1 VSLDAQIAE
10 LLPALNR
17 YFPRVETMTG
27 PQLRA
32 VIRER
37 AVPPPRPAP
46 VGAVAD
52 RTVPSPAGDIAI
64 RIYWPATPSGSSGSV
79 PLVVFAHGGGFVFC
93 DLDSHDELCRAMT
106 NGIGAVVV
114 SVDYRL
120 APESPWPAA
129 AEDVYAVAH
138 WAVQKAGAL
147 GADPGRL
154 LVAGDS
160 AGGNLAAV
168 TALMARDRDWPAIAG
183 QVLVYPVIAADFDT
197 ASYRRFGEGYYNTAA
212 AMAWYWDQYVPRP
225 ADRRHP
231 YASPLQARL
240 NDLPPAV
247 VITAECDPLC
257 SEGET
262 YAKALVAAGVP
273 TIHRDYDGAIHG
285 FITMAGL
292 EICSLARKQAWADVS
307 ALLSRSLE

>member
-37 AVPPPRPAP
+37 AVPPPRPAT

-52 RTVPSPAGDIAI
+52 RTVPSPAGDIAV
-64 RIYWPATPSGSSGSV
+64 RIYWPAASSGPVSI
-79 PLVVFAHGGGFVFC
+79 VVFAHGGGFVFC

-106 NGIGAVVV
+106 NGVGAVVV

-120 APESPWPAA
+120 APEFPWPAA
-129 AEDVYAVAH
+129 ADDVYAVAE
-138 WAVQKAGAL
+138 WAAQQADEL
-147 GADPGRL
+147 GGDSSRL

-168 TALMARDRDWPAIAG
+168 TALLARDRGRPAIAG
-183 QVLVYPVIAADFDT
+183 QLLIYPATAADFGT
-197 ASYRRFGEGYYNTAA
+197 ASYRRFGTGYYNTAT
-212 AMAWYWDQYVPRP
+212 AMAWYWDQYVPNLANRS
-225 ADRRHP
+225 HP
-231 YASPLQARL
+231 TASPLRADL
-240 NDLPPAV
+240 TGLPPAV
-247 VITAECDPLC
+247 VITAGYDPLC
-257 SEGET
+257 SEGDA

-273 TIHRDYDGAIHG
+273 TIHRDYKGAIHG
-285 FITMAGL
+285 FITMSGL
-292 EICSLARKQAWADVS
+292 DICTEARHQAWADVS

>member
-1 VSLDAQIAE
+1 MSLDPQIAE

-27 PQLRA
+27 PQLRT

-37 AVPPPRPAP
+37 AVPPPRPEP
-46 VGAVAD
+46 VGDVLNRTAPGPSGEIAV
-52 RTVPSPAGDIAI
+52 
-64 RIYWPATPSGSSGSV
+64 RIYWPAASSGPV
-79 PLVVFAHGGGFVFC
+79 PVVVFAHGGGFVFC

-129 AEDVYAVAH
+129 AEDVYAAAD
-138 WAVQKAGAL
+138 WAVQQAGAL

-183 QVLVYPVIAADFDT
+183 QMLVYPVIAADFDT
-197 ASYRRFGEGYYNTAA
+197 ASYRRFGVGYYNTAA
-212 AMAWYWDQYVPRP
+212 AMAWYWDQYVPNV

-247 VITAECDPLC
+247 VITAGCDPLC

-273 TIHRDYDGAIHG
+273 TIHRDYEGAIHG
-285 FITMAGL
+285 FITMASLG
-292 EICSLARKQAWADVS
+292 ICTRAREQAWADVS
-307 ALLSRSLE
+307 VLLSRSSE

>member
-1 VSLDAQIAE
+1 VSLDTEFAK
-10 LLPALNR
+10 LLPALNS

-32 VIRER
+32 VMRER
-37 AVPPPRPAP
+37 AVPPPRPTP

-52 RTVPSPAGDIAI
+52 QTVSSSAGDIAV
-64 RIYWPATPSGSSGSV
+64 RIYWPEKTSRPV
-79 PLVVFAHGGGFVFC
+79 PVVVFAHGGGFVFC

-120 APESPWPAA
+120 APESRWPAA
-129 AEDVYAVAH
+129 AEDVYAVAD
-138 WAVQKAGAL
+138 WAVQQAAAL

-183 QVLVYPVIAADFDT
+183 QLLVYPVIAADFDT
-197 ASYRRFGEGYYNTAA
+197 ASYRRFGVGYYNTAA
-212 AMAWYWDQYVPRP
+212 AMAWYWDQYVPNV

-247 VITAECDPLC
+247 VITAGCDPLC
-257 SEGET
+257 SEGEI

-273 TIHRDYDGAIHG
+273 TIHRDYKGAIHG
-285 FITMAGL
+285 FITMSGL
-292 EICSLARKQAWADVS
+292 DICTEARHQAWADVS

>member
-1 VSLDAQIAE
+1 MSLDAQIAK
-10 LLPALNR
+10 LLPALNS

-37 AVPPPRPAP
+37 AVPAPRPAQ
-46 VGAVAD
+46 VAAVEN
-52 RTVPSPAGDIAI
+52 RTVPAPAGDIAV
-64 RIYWPATPSGSSGSV
+64 RIYWPERTSGPV
-79 PLVVFAHGGGFVFC
+79 PVVVFAHGGGFVFC
-93 DLDSHDELCRAMT
+93 DLNSHDELCRAMT

-129 AEDVYAVAH
+129 AEDLYAVAD
-138 WAVQKAGAL
+138 WATQQAGAL

-183 QVLVYPVIAADFDT
+183 QVLIYPVITADFGT
-197 ASYRRFGEGYYNTAA
+197 ASYQRFGVGYYNTAA
-212 AMAWYWDQYVPRP
+212 AMAWYWDQYVPRL
-225 ADRRHP
+225 ADRSHP
-231 YASPLQARL
+231 YAAPLRARL
-240 NDLPPAV
+240 TGLPPAV
-247 VITAECDPLC
+247 VVTAGCDPLC
-257 SEGET
+257 SEGGN
-262 YAKALVAAGVP
+262 YAKALVAARVP
-273 TIHRDYDGAIHG
+273 TIHRDYEGAIHG

-292 EICSLARKQAWADVS
+292 DICTKARHQAWADVS
-307 ALLSRSLE
+307 ALLSRSSE

>member
-1 VSLDAQIAE
+1 VSLDAEFAK
-10 LLPALNR
+10 LLPALNS

-27 PQLRA
+27 QQLRA

-37 AVPPPRPAP
+37 AVPPPYPAP
-46 VGAVAD
+46 VRAVAD
-52 RTVPSPAGDIAI
+52 QTVPSSAGDIAV
-64 RIYWPATPSGSSGSV
+64 RIYWPAASSGPV
-79 PLVVFAHGGGFVFC
+79 PVVVFAHGGGFVFC

-114 SVDYRL
+114 SVDYRP

-129 AEDVYAVAH
+129 AEDVYAVAD
-138 WAVQKAGAL
+138 WAVQQATAL

-168 TALMARDRDWPAIAG
+168 AALMARDRDWPAIAG
-183 QVLVYPVIAADFDT
+183 QMLVYPVIAADFDT
-197 ASYRRFGEGYYNTAA
+197 ASYRRFGVGYYNTAA
-212 AMAWYWDQYVPRP
+212 AMAWYWDQYVPNV

-247 VITAECDPLC
+247 VITA
-257 SEGET
+257 
-262 YAKALVAAGVP
+262 GV
-273 TIHRDYDGAIHG
+273 
-285 FITMAGL
+285 
-292 EICSLARKQAWADVS
+292 
-307 ALLSRSLE
+307 

>member
-1 VSLDAQIAE
+1 VSLDPQIAE

-27 PQLRA
+27 PQLRT

-37 AVPPPRPAP
+37 AVPPPRPEP
-46 VGAVAD
+46 VGDVLN
-52 RTVPSPAGDIAI
+52 RTVPGPSGEIDV
-64 RIYWPATPSGSSGSV
+64 RIYWPAASSGPV
-79 PLVVFAHGGGFVFC
+79 PIVVFAHGGGFVFC

-129 AEDVYAVAH
+129 AEDVYAAAD
-138 WAVQKAGAL
+138 WAVQQAGAL

-183 QVLVYPVIAADFDT
+183 QMLVYPVIAADFDT
-197 ASYRRFGEGYYNTAA
+197 ASYRRFGVGYYNTAA
-212 AMAWYWDQYVPRP
+212 AMAWYWDQYVPNV

-247 VITAECDPLC
+247 VITAGCDPLC

-273 TIHRDYDGAIHG
+273 TIHRDYEGAIHG
-285 FITMAGL
+285 FITMASLG
-292 EICSLARKQAWADVS
+292 ICTRAREQAWADVS
-307 ALLSRSLE
+307 VLLSRSSE

>member
-1 VSLDAQIAE
+1 MSLDAEFAK
-10 LLPALNR
+10 LLPALNS

-27 PQLRA
+27 QQLRT

-37 AVPPPRPAP
+37 AVPPPHPAP
-46 VGAVAD
+46 VRAVAD
-52 RTVPSPAGDIAI
+52 RTVPSPAGDIAV
-64 RIYWPATPSGSSGSV
+64 RIYWPEKTSGPMPV
-79 PLVVFAHGGGFVFC
+79 VVFAHGGGFVFC

-129 AEDVYAVAH
+129 AEDVYAVAD
-138 WAVQKAGAL
+138 WATQQAAAL
-147 GADPGRL
+147 GADPGHL

-183 QVLVYPVIAADFDT
+183 QLLVYPVIAADFDT
-197 ASYRRFGEGYYNTAA
+197 ASYRRFGVGYYNTAA
-212 AMAWYWDQYVPRP
+212 AMAWYWDQYVPNV

-247 VITAECDPLC
+247 VITAGCDPLS

-262 YAKALVAAGVP
+262 YAKSLVAAGVP
-273 TIHRDYDGAIHG
+273 TIHRDYEGAIHG
-285 FITMAGL
+285 FMTMSGL
-292 EICSLARKQAWADVS
+292 DICSRARKQAWADVS
-307 ALLSRSLE
+307 ALLSRSSE

>member
-1 VSLDAQIAE
+1 MSLDAEFAK
-10 LLPALNR
+10 LLPALNS

-27 PQLRA
+27 QQLRT

-37 AVPPPRPAP
+37 AVPPPHPAP
-46 VGAVAD
+46 VRAVAD
-52 RTVPSPAGDIAI
+52 RTVPSPAGDIAV
-64 RIYWPATPSGSSGSV
+64 RIYWPTLSSATSGPTPV
-79 PLVVFAHGGGFVFC
+79 VVFAHGGGFVFC

-129 AEDVYAVAH
+129 AEDVYAVAD
-138 WAVQKAGAL
+138 WATQQAAAL
-147 GADPGRL
+147 GADPGHL

-183 QVLVYPVIAADFDT
+183 QLLVYPVIAADFDT
-197 ASYRRFGEGYYNTAA
+197 ASYRRFGVGYYNTAA
-212 AMAWYWDQYVPRP
+212 AMAWYWDQYVPNV

-247 VITAECDPLC
+247 VITAGCDPLS

-262 YAKALVAAGVP
+262 YAKSLVAAGVP
-273 TIHRDYDGAIHG
+273 TIHRDYEGAIHG
-285 FITMAGL
+285 FMTMSGL
-292 EICSLARKQAWADVS
+292 DICSRARKQAWADVS
-307 ALLSRSLE
+307 ALLSRSSE